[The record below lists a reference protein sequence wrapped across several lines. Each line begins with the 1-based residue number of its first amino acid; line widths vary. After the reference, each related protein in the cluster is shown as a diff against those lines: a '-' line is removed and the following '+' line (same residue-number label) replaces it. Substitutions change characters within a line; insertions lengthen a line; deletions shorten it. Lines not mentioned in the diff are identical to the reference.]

1 VADASLV
8 TREWAER
15 WQRSWD
21 HLEASLVSDRELR
34 IQALIDLVDATGSS
48 TPTVLDL
55 ACGPGTVTRR
65 LLDRLPA
72 ARSIAVDV
80 DPVLLTIASATFAG
94 DDRVVVVPADLR
106 DPTWVELLPD
116 QRIDAVLTSTAL
128 HWLPEETVRR
138 LYCDLSQI
146 LRPGGVLAHAELMPL
161 VEMPRLATGLTRLA
175 RLRRRDPHVARAVTW
190 DDEWEEAAADPML
203 RDAAIQRRAVF
214 STNYPTEEFSPP
226 ADWHI
231 AALRDAGFTEVG
243 VVWRSGAGAIV
254 AALR

>member
-1 VADASLV
+1 MADASLV

-65 LLDRLPA
+65 LLDRLPV

-161 VEMPRLATGLTRLA
+161 VGVYSQLGYDVLLVSAATELGIERLRNRLAAKQSVVTGQSGVGKSSLLNGIEPELGREQLES
-175 RLRRRDPHVARAVTW
+175 LSQ
-190 DDEWEEAAADPML
+190 ELEAASL
-203 RDAAIQRRAVF
+203 
-214 STNYPTEEFSPP
+214 
-226 ADWHI
+226 
-231 AALRDAGFTEVG
+231 
-243 VVWRSGAGAIV
+243 
-254 AALR
+254 